1 VSNLNKI
8 STHKEFQEV
17 YLKFFN
23 GLANY
28 AFSILNNREA
38 ARDVVQDVFLDLWKK
53 RLDLVIKT
61 SLDAYLVRAVKFKS
75 IDFIRKAKTQQQYVA
90 DVVTSVSESQ
100 YDFDENDEDSELKK
114 KLSFA
119 IAQLPPKCRQAFLLS
134 RVNGYTYKEIA
145 QEMQIS
151 VKTVENQIS
160 RAFKLLRQ
168 KLSGLML
175 VLFFFNFL

>member
-1 VSNLNKI
+1 MSNLNKI